1 MICLHN
7 IRLEEGDDVA
17 QLDFVVITHRFIMVL
32 ETKRLNG
39 DIYINEA
46 GEFIRHIKN
55 KNGKVLKKE
64 GMYSPI
70 AQNDRHVRIFREI
83 LIKNG
88 IIKTFSTISKVII
101 ANPKSIINRSK
112 APSKIKKEIFKYDQ
126 ITEMINEEIK
136 NHEKS
141 GEAFESLMDNVAVFL
156 MKNNKEIDIDYYN
169 KYSLTEDDF
178 QEKAI
183 LEEVAVEEKSIE
195 NIKEEK
201 KIVQDK
207 SSIIGDKAELIDAE
221 TNNILEEFIDIDDLE
236 CNVEGTKDI
245 STILCNKLKEYRTNM
260 AKMENNKPYF
270 IYNNNTLD
278 EIVAAKPKT
287 KEELL
292 KVKGFG
298 PIKVEKYG
306 QGILNII
313 SEVV

>member
-1 MICLHN
+1 
-7 IRLEEGDDVA
+7 
-17 QLDFVVITHRFIMVL
+17 
-32 ETKRLNG
+32 
-39 DIYINEA
+39 
-46 GEFIRHIKN
+46 
-55 KNGKVLKKE
+55 
-64 GMYSPI
+64 
-70 AQNDRHVRIFREI
+70 
-83 LIKNG
+83 
-88 IIKTFSTISKVII
+88 
-101 ANPKSIINRSK
+101 
-112 APSKIKKEIFKYDQ
+112 
-126 ITEMINEEIK
+126 
-136 NHEKS
+136 
-141 GEAFESLMDNVAVFL
+141 